1 MSRFSSLW
9 PVLVVGVLLGVPA
22 PGWASPEV
30 TMKAREFIADHD
42 KRVRPLDVAASL
54 AWWNANTTGKDED
67 FKKKEEAQNRIDE
80 ALADSKTFAELK
92 AIYEKRKD
100 IDDPVAARAIQVL
113 YLLYLEK
120 QVDTDLLKKMTSKAD
135 AIEKAFNEYRAKVD

>member
-1 MSRFSSLW
+1 MFVPLALAAAW
-9 PVLVVGVLLGVPA
+9 MFLLPLT
-22 PGWASPEV
+22 ASAANEA
-30 TMKAREFIADHD
+30 TERAKQFIKGHDARI
-42 KRVRPLDVAASL
+42 RPLDVAGSL

-80 ALADSKTFAELK
+80 ALADPKTFAELK

-100 IDDPVAARAIQVL
+100 IDDPIIARAFHVL

-120 QVDTDLLKKMTSKAD
+120 QVDT
-135 AIEKAFNEYRAKVD
+135 